1 MNSII
6 IDTEDIY
13 IPIPLVLPYFQES
26 SVLKAFLT
34 PETTT
39 VRASVSV
46 EERGTNRKE
55 SLHISVSNSFLI
67 SSYFS
72 KTLY

>member
-6 IDTEDIY
+6 IDTGDMY
-13 IPIPLVLPYFQES
+13 TPIPLVLPDFQES

-34 PETTT
+34 PKIRT

-55 SLHISVSNSFLI
+55 TLHMSGSNSFLI

-72 KTLY
+72 ETLY